1 MLYLDVM
8 PDEYVRVDDSL
19 LESAAK
25 CLGAASVLGPDPLQ
39 LPEAAQLRLES
50 LAEKANE
57 GQLTADEA
65 NEYDRFIE
73 LSDVIAPLRLKA
85 KRQESGARAK

>member
-1 MLYLDVM
+1 MLYLDFM

-73 LSDVIAPLRLKA
+73 GDVIAPLRLKA

>member
-1 MLYLDVM
+1 MTKEYLGI
-8 PDEYVRVDDSL
+8 DENQ

-73 LSDVIAPLRLKA
+73 LGDVIAPLRLKA